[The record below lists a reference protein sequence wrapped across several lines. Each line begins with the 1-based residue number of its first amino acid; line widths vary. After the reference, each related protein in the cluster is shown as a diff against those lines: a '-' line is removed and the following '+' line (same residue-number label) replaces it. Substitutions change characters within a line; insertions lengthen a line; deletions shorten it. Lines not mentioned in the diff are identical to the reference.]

1 MGPSKEA
8 GRPGHRPLKIPGLFL
23 SGLLFGLCV
32 YSGGNVKDLASSIP
46 EKILDWKSSGKD
58 SIYDRRTLFDY
69 MDGGAE
75 VYLAFDFRDV
85 FVRKFADAR
94 GNEIH
99 LDIYDMGSSRE
110 AFGIF
115 SFDRQDPEAG
125 IGQDSEYAPGL
136 LKFRQGRYFVSITV
150 SGDEKAAEKAVLEL
164 GKAVA
169 PKLGPSGEPPDL
181 LKCLPLAGLK
191 KNRTSYFHDAVHLSN
206 RYFVSSENI
215 LNLDAATECVLAEYE
230 ASPQASATLL
240 FVRYPDAAKAQAAER
255 SFGRAYLPE
264 ADASGAAR
272 TENKKWVMAK
282 VRGNAVVIVFEA
294 PSKEYADALQSA
306 VRFPIP

>member
-1 MGPSKEA
+1 MK
-8 GRPGHRPLKIPGLFL
+8 KIRRFVFLVILPGLFAQ
-23 SGLLFGLCV
+23 
-32 YSGGNVKDLASSIP
+32 SGGNVKDLAPSIP
-46 EKILDWKSSGKD
+46 DKVLDWKSSGKD
-58 SIYDRRTLFDY
+58 MIYNRSTLFDY

-75 VYLAFDFRDV
+75 VYLAFDFREV
-85 FVRKFADAR
+85 FVRKFADSA
-94 GNEIH
+94 GHEIN
-99 LDIYDMGSSRE
+99 LDIYDMGSPRE

-125 IGQDSEYAPGL
+125 IGQNSEYGPGL
-136 LKFRQGRYFVSITV
+136 LKFWQGRYFVSITV

-169 PKLGPSGEPPDL
+169 PKLGPAGELPDL
-181 LKCLPLAGLK
+181 LKCLPPAGLK

-215 LNLDAATECVLAEYE
+215 LDLNAATECVFAEYK
-230 ASPQASATLL
+230 SGPQESGSLL
-240 FVRYPDAAKAQAAER
+240 IVRYPDAAKAQAAGR
-255 SFGRAYLPE
+255 SFLQAFLPE
-264 ADASGAAR
+264 ADALGAAR

-306 VRFPIP
+306 VRFPLS